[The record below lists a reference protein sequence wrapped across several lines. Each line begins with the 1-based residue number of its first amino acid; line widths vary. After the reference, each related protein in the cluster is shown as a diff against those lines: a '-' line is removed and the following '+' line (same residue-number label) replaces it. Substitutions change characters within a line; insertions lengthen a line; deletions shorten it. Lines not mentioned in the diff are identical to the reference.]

1 MNKQP
6 VSFPFYAKASL
17 LIIGFYFFIR
27 MLSIAQDIILPLIYA
42 GIIAILMGPAVNFL
56 IKKKINRVI
65 SIAGVLAVASIV
77 AAALVA
83 LFFLG
88 ASKFS
93 EALPQLVDK
102 FQVLLNQA
110 IARISGV
117 SNISTHLINEWIK
130 NTKETIINNSG
141 AAIGTTFA
149 TLSGVLTTIFLTPV
163 YIFMLLF
170 YQPHLVEF
178 MHRLFGAKNNSKIT
192 EILSETKSVIQQ
204 YIVGLFA
211 EFAIVAVLN
220 SASLLILGIEYAILF
235 GILGAFLNV
244 IPYLGGAITMV
255 LFSVITLM
263 TKSPVYT
270 LYVLGMY
277 TFIQLIDNNYIVP
290 KVVGS
295 KVQLN
300 AFISLITV
308 IVGAALWGIPG
319 MFLSIPLTAIVK
331 LLLDR
336 IEPLKSW
343 GFLLGDTMPPL
354 VELKLDFKEIAKKL
368 PRIKRPTPNK

>member
-1 MNKQP
+1 M
-6 VSFPFYAKASL
+6 
-17 LIIGFYFFIR
+17 
-27 MLSIAQDIILPLIYA
+27 
-42 GIIAILMGPAVNFL
+42 
-56 IKKKINRVI
+56 
-65 SIAGVLAVASIV
+65 
-77 AAALVA
+77 
-83 LFFLG
+83 
-88 ASKFS
+88 
-93 EALPQLVDK
+93 PQLVDK